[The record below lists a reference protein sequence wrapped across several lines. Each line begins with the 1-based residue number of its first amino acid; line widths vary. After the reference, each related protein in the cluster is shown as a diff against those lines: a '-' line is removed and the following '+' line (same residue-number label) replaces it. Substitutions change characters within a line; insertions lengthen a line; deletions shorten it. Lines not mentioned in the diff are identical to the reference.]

1 LNVQL
6 TLMDELRERVQHLE
20 GLKQREDME
29 AAAEQ
34 DESLVMRSSNASPRG
49 PLGSR

>member
-6 TLMDELRERVQHLE
+6 TLMNELRERVQHLE

-29 AAAEQ
+29 AAAEH
-34 DESLVMRSSNASPRG
+34 DESLMRSSNASPRG